1 MFIKLIHLEILE
13 IKLYNQSTENSAI
26 PEKKLNA

>member
-13 IKLYNQSTENSAI
+13 IKVHNQSTENSAI
-26 PEKKLNA
+26 PEKN

>member
-13 IKLYNQSTENSAI
+13 IKVHNQSAENSAI
-26 PEKKLNA
+26 PEKN